1 MELVERFSIWL
12 VSLNPTQG
20 SEISKTRPC
29 VVISPDVV
37 NKSLNTVLVAPLTSK
52 IKKYPTRV
60 NSILQEKEG
69 QIALDQIR
77 AVDKSRL
84 NKQLGRLD
92 TKTSKEVCAVLQEL
106 FAW

>member
-1 MELVERFSIWL
+1 MELVKRFSIWL
-12 VSLNPTQG
+12 VNLNPTQG

-29 VVISPDVV
+29 VVVSPDVV
-37 NKSLNTVLVAPLTSK
+37 NKSLNKVLVAPLTST
-52 IKKYPTRV
+52 IKKYPTRIH
-60 NSILQEKEG
+60 SILQGKEG

-84 NKQLGRLD
+84 NKQLGELD
-92 TKTSKEVCAVLQEL
+92 NKTSKEVCTVLQEL